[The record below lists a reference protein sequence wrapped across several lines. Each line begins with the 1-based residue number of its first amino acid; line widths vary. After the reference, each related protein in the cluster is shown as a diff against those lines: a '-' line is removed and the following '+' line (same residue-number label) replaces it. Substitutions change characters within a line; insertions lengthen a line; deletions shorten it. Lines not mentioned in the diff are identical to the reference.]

1 MIACPLQ
8 GVGQSQ
14 DEPVASR
21 RRFDSAQQETYL
33 NLWRTYDRL
42 KVIEEQAFGEFGL
55 SAQQY
60 NALRLLRS
68 VHPQSMP
75 VLVLGSRLISR
86 APDITRLLDR
96 LEKRDLVQRVR
107 RAENRR
113 VVDVEIKP
121 AGMELLDQL
130 TSVVRRVNQSQ
141 LGHMKPAELKELT
154 RLLEAARW
162 PHEEPGGLWGR
173 PESLATQSSS
183 GAPVEGE

>member
-1 MIACPLQ
+1 
-8 GVGQSQ
+8 
-14 DEPVASR
+14 
-21 RRFDSAQQETYL
+21 
-33 NLWRTYDRL
+33 
-42 KVIEEQAFGEFGL
+42 
-55 SAQQY
+55 
-60 NALRLLRS
+60 
-68 VHPQSMP
+68 
-75 VLVLGSRLISR
+75 LISR

-130 TSVVRRVNQSQ
+130 TAVVRRVNQSQ

-183 GAPVEGE
+183 GAPVEGESEHGGR